1 MKKSKKESKTLK
13 STTKQTT
20 KKQEK
25 SKNKTKRTLNKKI
38 VIPISIVLIVILLTT
53 LIIYAF
59 VGREK
64 NTELQ
69 ATKLS
74 ANAINLENNEYMHV
88 EEDAS
93 GDKVPVPNGYVGS
106 SVEGENE
113 IDTGY
118 VIYEGEEEVTDSNVA
133 DAQKNRNQYVWVP
146 VADISKFYGTDATGK
161 KWGKIYQFT
170 TGTNS
175 SELFDEVTGT
185 YPDNWS
191 ESNGVMTINSKTSY
205 REPDVVPKNGSTGY
219 DMDSRLKT
227 LGLGAKT
234 THEFLN
240 QLEKEFNNM
249 VASVEKYGG
258 FYIGRYETGN
268 INQDTPVIQKGNT
281 NISSQTWYNMYKRC
295 KNIKGANTNVVTG
308 MIWGNQWDRTLMWL
322 IETGSKTKEEIADD
336 STSWG
341 NYSNATFEYVNSSG
355 STATKN
361 ENSSTRIPTGSTEYT
376 KANNIYD
383 LAGNVYDWTMEAYG
397 ASSRVC
403 RGGSCNVNGDGKPA
417 VTRYSSYPTDSG
429 TYLRLSCS
437 TLYKVILN
445 PGSDAVE

>member
-1 MKKSKKESKTLK
+1 MKKTKKESKTLK
-13 STTKQTT
+13 STSKQTT
-20 KKQEK
+20 QKQEK
-25 SKNKTKRTLNKKI
+25 SKNKAKINKKV
-38 VIPISIVLIVILLTT
+38 VIPVSILLIVILIATV
-53 LIIYAF
+53 IVYAF
-59 VGREK
+59 VGKE
-64 NTELQ
+64 NSTVIQ
-69 ATKLS
+69 ATKTT
-74 ANAINLENNEYMHV
+74 ANAVNLEDNEYMHV

-106 SVEGENE
+106 SVAGENE

-118 VIYEGEEEVTDSNVA
+118 VIYEGEEAVTDSNVA

-146 VADISKFYGTDATGK
+146 VPDISKFYGTDANGK
-161 KWGKIYQFT
+161 KWGKIYTFSSST
-170 TGTNS
+170 SSGYDEITGTQP
-175 SELFDEVTGT
+175 
-185 YPDNWS
+185 YNWS
-191 ESNGVMTINSKTSY
+191 ESNGVMTISSKTNY
-205 REPDVVPKNGSTGY
+205 REPDVVAKYSSTGY

-227 LGLGAKT
+227 LGIGAKT

-295 KNIKGANTNVVTG
+295 KNIRGANTNVETG

-322 IETGSKTKEEIADD
+322 IETGSKTKEQIADD

-341 NYSNATFEYVNSSG
+341 NYYNATFEYVNSSG

-361 ENSSTRIPTGSTEYT
+361 ENSSTRIPTGSAEYT

-383 LAGNVYDWTMEAYG
+383 LAGNVRDWTMEAY
-397 ASSRVC
+397 STSYRVY
-403 RGGSCNVNGDGKPA
+403 RGGYYYGDGVSSPA
-417 VTRYSSYPTDSG
+417 DYRSYYVPTYS
-429 TYLRLSCS
+429 
-437 TLYKVILN
+437 LYHYGCRSALYIK
-445 PGSDAVE
+445 

>member
-1 MKKSKKESKTLK
+1 MKKTKKESKTLK
-13 STTKQTT
+13 STSKQTT
-20 KKQEK
+20 QKQEK
-25 SKNKTKRTLNKKI
+25 SKNKAKINKKV
-38 VIPISIVLIVILLTT
+38 VIPVSILLIVILIATV
-53 LIIYAF
+53 IVYAF
-59 VGREK
+59 VCKE
-64 NTELQ
+64 NSTVIQ
-69 ATKLS
+69 ATKTT
-74 ANAINLENNEYMHV
+74 ANAVNLEDNEYMHV

-106 SVEGENE
+106 SVAGENE

-118 VIYEGEEEVTDSNVA
+118 VIYEGEEAVTDSNVA

-146 VADISKFYGTDATGK
+146 VPDISKFYGTDANGK
-161 KWGKIYQFT
+161 KWGKIYTFSSST
-170 TGTNS
+170 SSGYDEITGTQP
-175 SELFDEVTGT
+175 
-185 YPDNWS
+185 YNWS
-191 ESNGVMTINSKTSY
+191 ESNGVMTISSKTNY
-205 REPDVVPKNGSTGY
+205 REPDVVAKYSSIGY

-227 LGLGAKT
+227 LGIGAKT

-295 KNIKGANTNVVTG
+295 KNIKGANTNVETG

-322 IETGSKTKEEIADD
+322 IETGSKTKEQIADD

-341 NYSNATFEYVNSSG
+341 NYYNATFEYVNSSG

-361 ENSSTRIPTGSTEYT
+361 EGSSTRIPTGSAEYT

-383 LAGNVYDWTMEAYG
+383 LAGNVRDWTMEANSTNY
-397 ASSRVC
+397 RVY
-403 RGGSCNVNGDGKPA
+403 RGGYCNYDGDVVPA
-417 VTRYSSYPTDSG
+417 DYRGNDYPTSS
-429 TYLRLSCS
+429 LSNYGCRS
-437 TLYKVILN
+437 ALYIK
-445 PGSDAVE
+445 

>member
-1 MKKSKKESKTLK
+1 MKKTKKESKTLK
-13 STTKQTT
+13 STSKQTT
-20 KKQEK
+20 QKQEK
-25 SKNKTKRTLNKKI
+25 SKNKAKINKKV
-38 VIPISIVLIVILLTT
+38 VIPVSILLIVILIATV
-53 LIIYAF
+53 IVYAF
-59 VGREK
+59 VCKE
-64 NTELQ
+64 NSTVIQ
-69 ATKLS
+69 ATKTT
-74 ANAINLENNEYMHV
+74 ANAVNLEDNEYMHV

-106 SVEGENE
+106 SVAGENE

-118 VIYEGEEEVTDSNVA
+118 VIYEGEEAVTDSNVA

-146 VADISKFYGTDATGK
+146 VPDISKFYGTDANGK
-161 KWGKIYQFT
+161 KWGKIYTFSSST
-170 TGTNS
+170 SSGYDEITGTQP
-175 SELFDEVTGT
+175 
-185 YPDNWS
+185 YNWS
-191 ESNGVMTINSKTSY
+191 ESNGVMTISSKTNY
-205 REPDVVPKNGSTGY
+205 REPDVVAKYSSTGY

-227 LGLGAKT
+227 LGIGAKT

-295 KNIKGANTNVVTG
+295 KNIKGANTNVETG

-322 IETGSKTKEEIADD
+322 IETGSKTKEQIADD

-341 NYSNATFEYVNSSG
+341 NYYNATFEYVNSSG

-361 ENSSTRIPTGSTEYT
+361 EGSSTRIPTGSAEYT

-383 LAGNVYDWTMEAYG
+383 LAGNVRDWTMEAG
-397 ASSRVC
+397 SSYYRVC
-403 RGGSCNVNGDGKPA
+403 RGGNFGNDGGNYPA
-417 VTRYSSYPTDSG
+417 DGRDNTIPTYSSSNFG
-429 TYLRLSCS
+429 CRSA
-437 TLYKVILN
+437 LYIK
-445 PGSDAVE
+445 